1 MVKSLNLPTTIK
13 MIYVYCFFC
22 VDKPKAGGHL
32 YKAFEEVMK
41 EYSNSELYMV
51 VNTNLKN
58 FDEIKGMKLSN
69 NSECKILLDH
79 KNVHSELNEDYTL
92 DGGSS

>member
-1 MVKSLNLPTTIK
+1 
-13 MIYVYCFFC
+13 MIFVFCFFC
-22 VDKPKAGGHL
+22 IDTTKAGGHL

-58 FDEIKGMKLSN
+58 FDEIIGMKLSN